1 MIIKKK
7 RINNIYRYINKEEI
21 DNIKQLRVKI
31 DEISKD
37 DAINIGF
44 SKELAVGEMVI
55 PKVIG
60 PITQFNVYG
69 KEVINKKEKENRDIY
84 RPYHIM
90 DWHGQYHD
98 GIAYERRKCYK
109 REFIRPYEME
119 LIIVEQKGAKYVI
132 SKEISKDVNN
142 LKHIMNLL
150 LEIFGEFEIVY
161 NEEEINYGEIKRL
174 NWSILPRGKYPWEKL
189 YPYIKNN
196 LDNMQETKARIAKEN
211 IERITKYNP
220 KFVAIGKSGFSGYI
234 IYGFNK
240 ENKVILESMEINNA
254 TYVLNENW
262 ENISKLTKAEILK
275 NNLHEK
281 RIIHTKRWN
290 AEIEKIIEEML

>member
-21 DNIKQLRVKI
+21 DNIKQLRVKV
-31 DEISKD
+31 DELSQDKV
-37 DAINIGF
+37 INIGF
-44 SKELAVGEMVI
+44 SKKLEVGEMVV

-60 PITQFNVYG
+60 PITYFNVYG
-69 KEVINKKEKENRDIY
+69 KEIINKNEKEDRDIY

-109 REFIRPYEME
+109 REFINPYEME
-119 LIIVEQKGAKYVI
+119 LIIVGQKETKYVTN
-132 SKEISKDVNN
+132 KEISKDVNK
-142 LKHIMNLL
+142 LKFAMNLL

-161 NEEEINYGEIKRL
+161 NEEKINYGKIKRL
-174 NWSILPRGKYPWEKL
+174 NWNVLPRGKYPWEKL

-196 LDNMQETKARIAKEN
+196 LDNMQETKAKIAKNN
-211 IERITKYNP
+211 IEKITQFNP
-220 KFVAIGKSGFSGYI
+220 KFVAIGRSGFSGYI

-240 ENKVILESMEINNA
+240 ENKVILESMEIDNA

-290 AEIEKIIEEML
+290 EEIETVIKEML

>member
-21 DNIKQLRVKI
+21 DNIKQLRVKV
-31 DEISKD
+31 DELSQDKV
-37 DAINIGF
+37 INIGF
-44 SKELAVGEMVI
+44 SKKLEVGEMVV

-60 PITQFNVYG
+60 PITYFNVYG
-69 KEVINKKEKENRDIY
+69 KEIINKNEKEDRDIY

-109 REFIRPYEME
+109 REFINPYEME
-119 LIIVEQKGAKYVI
+119 LIIVGQKETKYVTN
-132 SKEISKDVNN
+132 KEISKDANK
-142 LKHIMNLL
+142 LKFAMNLL

-161 NEEEINYGEIKRL
+161 NEEKINYGKIKRL
-174 NWSILPRGKYPWEKL
+174 NWNVLPRGKYPWEKL

-196 LDNMQETKARIAKEN
+196 LDNMQETKAKIAKNN
-211 IERITKYNP
+211 IEKITQYNP
-220 KFVAIGKSGFSGYI
+220 KFVAIGRSGFSGYI

-240 ENKVILESMEINNA
+240 ENKVILESMEIDNA

-290 AEIEKIIEEML
+290 EEIETVIKEML

>member
-21 DNIKQLRVKI
+21 DNIKQLRVKV
-31 DEISKD
+31 DELSQDKV
-37 DAINIGF
+37 INIGF
-44 SKELAVGEMVI
+44 SKKLEVGEMVV

-60 PITQFNVYG
+60 PITYFNVYG
-69 KEVINKKEKENRDIY
+69 KEIINKNEKEDRDIY

-109 REFIRPYEME
+109 REFINPYEME
-119 LIIVEQKGAKYVI
+119 LIIVEQKETKYVTN
-132 SKEISKDVNN
+132 KEISKDANK
-142 LKHIMNLL
+142 LKFAMNLL
-150 LEIFGEFEIVY
+150 LEIFGEFEIIY
-161 NEEEINYGEIKRL
+161 NEEKINYGEIKRL
-174 NWSILPRGKYPWEKL
+174 NWNVLPRGKYPWEKL

-196 LDNMQETKARIAKEN
+196 LDNMQETKAKIAKKN
-211 IERITKYNP
+211 IEKITQYNP
-220 KFVAIGKSGFSGYI
+220 KFVAIGRSGFSGYI

-240 ENKVILESMEINNA
+240 ENKVILESMEIDNA

-290 AEIEKIIEEML
+290 EEIETVIKEML

>member
-21 DNIKQLRVKI
+21 DNIKQLRVKV
-31 DEISKD
+31 DELSQDKV
-37 DAINIGF
+37 INIGF
-44 SKELAVGEMVI
+44 SKKLEVGEMVV

-60 PITQFNVYG
+60 PITYFNVYG
-69 KEVINKKEKENRDIY
+69 KKIINKNEKEDRDIY

-109 REFIRPYEME
+109 REFINPYEME
-119 LIIVEQKGAKYVI
+119 LIIVGQKETKYVTN
-132 SKEISKDVNN
+132 KEISKDANK
-142 LKHIMNLL
+142 LKFAMNLL

-161 NEEEINYGEIKRL
+161 NEEKINYGKIKRL
-174 NWSILPRGKYPWEKL
+174 NWNVLPRGKYPWEKL

-196 LDNMQETKARIAKEN
+196 LDNMQETKAKIAKNN
-211 IERITKYNP
+211 IEKITQYNP
-220 KFVAIGKSGFSGYI
+220 KFVAIGRSGFSGYI

-240 ENKVILESMEINNA
+240 ENKVILESMEIDNA

-290 AEIEKIIEEML
+290 EEIETVIKEML

>member
-21 DNIKQLRVKI
+21 DNIKQLRVKV
-31 DEISKD
+31 DELSQDKV
-37 DAINIGF
+37 INIGF
-44 SKELAVGEMVI
+44 SKKLEVGEMVV

-60 PITQFNVYG
+60 PITYFNVYG
-69 KEVINKKEKENRDIY
+69 KEIINKNEKEDRDIY

-109 REFIRPYEME
+109 REFINPYEME
-119 LIIVEQKGAKYVI
+119 LIIVGQKETKYVTN
-132 SKEISKDVNN
+132 KEISKDANK
-142 LKHIMNLL
+142 LKFAMNLL

-161 NEEEINYGEIKRL
+161 NEEKINYGEIKRL
-174 NWSILPRGKYPWEKL
+174 NWNVLPRGKYPWEKL

-196 LDNMQETKARIAKEN
+196 LDNMQETKAKIAKNN
-211 IERITKYNP
+211 IEKITQYNP
-220 KFVAIGKSGFSGYI
+220 KFVAIGRSGFSGYI

-240 ENKVILESMEINNA
+240 ENKVILESMEIDNA

-262 ENISKLTKAEILK
+262 EIISKLTKAEILK

-290 AEIEKIIEEML
+290 EEIETVIKEML

>member
-21 DNIKQLRVKI
+21 DNIKQLRVKV
-31 DEISKD
+31 DELSQDKV
-37 DAINIGF
+37 INIGF
-44 SKELAVGEMVI
+44 SKKLEVGEMVV

-60 PITQFNVYG
+60 PITYFNVYG
-69 KEVINKKEKENRDIY
+69 KEIINKNEKEDRDIY

-109 REFIRPYEME
+109 REFINPYEME
-119 LIIVEQKGAKYVI
+119 LIIVGQKETKYVTN
-132 SKEISKDVNN
+132 KEISKDANK
-142 LKHIMNLL
+142 LKFAMNLL

-161 NEEEINYGEIKRL
+161 NEEKINYGEIKRL
-174 NWSILPRGKYPWEKL
+174 NWNVLPRGKYPWEKL

-196 LDNMQETKARIAKEN
+196 LDNMQETKAKIAKNN
-211 IERITKYNP
+211 IEKITQYNP
-220 KFVAIGKSGFSGYI
+220 KFVAIGRSGFSGYI

-240 ENKVILESMEINNA
+240 ENKVILESMEIDNA

-290 AEIEKIIEEML
+290 EEIETVIKEML

>member
-21 DNIKQLRVKI
+21 DNIKQLRVKV
-31 DEISKD
+31 DELSQDKV
-37 DAINIGF
+37 INIGF
-44 SKELAVGEMVI
+44 SKKLEVGEMVV

-60 PITQFNVYG
+60 PITYFNVYG
-69 KEVINKKEKENRDIY
+69 KEIINKNEKEDRDIY

-109 REFIRPYEME
+109 REFINPYEME
-119 LIIVEQKGAKYVI
+119 LIIVGQKETKYVTN
-132 SKEISKDVNN
+132 KEISKDANK
-142 LKHIMNLL
+142 LKFAMNLL
-150 LEIFGEFEIVY
+150 LEIFGEFEIVH
-161 NEEEINYGEIKRL
+161 NEEKINYGEIKRL
-174 NWSILPRGKYPWEKL
+174 NWNVLPRGKYPWEKL

-196 LDNMQETKARIAKEN
+196 LDNMQETKAKIAKNN
-211 IERITKYNP
+211 IEKITQYNP
-220 KFVAIGKSGFSGYI
+220 KFVAIGRSGFSGYI

-240 ENKVILESMEINNA
+240 ENKVILESMEIDNA

-262 ENISKLTKAEILK
+262 EIISKLTKAEILK

-290 AEIEKIIEEML
+290 EEIETVIKEML

>member
-21 DNIKQLRVKI
+21 DNIKQLRVKV
-31 DEISKD
+31 DELSQDKV
-37 DAINIGF
+37 INIGF
-44 SKELAVGEMVI
+44 SKKLEVGEMVV

-60 PITQFNVYG
+60 PITYFNVYG
-69 KEVINKKEKENRDIY
+69 KEIINKNEKEDRDIY

-109 REFIRPYEME
+109 REFINPYEME
-119 LIIVEQKGAKYVI
+119 LIIVGQKETKYVTN
-132 SKEISKDVNN
+132 KEISKDANK
-142 LKHIMNLL
+142 LKFAMNLL

-161 NEEEINYGEIKRL
+161 NEEKINYGKIKRL
-174 NWSILPRGKYPWEKL
+174 NWNVLPRGKYPWEKL

-196 LDNMQETKARIAKEN
+196 LDNMQETKAKIAKNN
-211 IERITKYNP
+211 IEKITQFNP
-220 KFVAIGKSGFSGYI
+220 KFVAIGRSGFSGYI

-240 ENKVILESMEINNA
+240 ENKVILESMEIDNA

-281 RIIHTKRWN
+281 RMIHTKRWN
-290 AEIEKIIEEML
+290 EEIETVIKEML

>member
-21 DNIKQLRVKI
+21 DNIKQLRVKV
-31 DEISKD
+31 DELSQDKV
-37 DAINIGF
+37 INIGF
-44 SKELAVGEMVI
+44 SKKLEVGEMVV

-60 PITQFNVYG
+60 PITYFNVYG
-69 KEVINKKEKENRDIY
+69 KEIIKKNEKEDRDIY

-98 GIAYERRKCYK
+98 GIAYEKRKCYK
-109 REFIRPYEME
+109 REFINPYEME
-119 LIIVEQKGAKYVI
+119 LIIVEQKETKYVTN
-132 SKEISKDVNN
+132 KEISKDANK
-142 LKHIMNLL
+142 LKFAMNLL

-161 NEEEINYGEIKRL
+161 NEEKINYGEIKRL
-174 NWSILPRGKYPWEKL
+174 NWNILPRGKYPWEKL

-196 LDNMQETKARIAKEN
+196 LDNMQETKAKVAKKN
-211 IERITKYNP
+211 IEKITQYNP
-220 KFVAIGKSGFSGYI
+220 KFVAIGRSGFSGYI

-290 AEIEKIIEEML
+290 EEIETVIKEML

>member
-21 DNIKQLRVKI
+21 DNIKQLRVKV
-31 DEISKD
+31 DELSQDKV
-37 DAINIGF
+37 INIGF
-44 SKELAVGEMVI
+44 SKKLEVGEMVV

-60 PITQFNVYG
+60 PITYFNVYG
-69 KEVINKKEKENRDIY
+69 KEIINKNEKEDRDIY

-109 REFIRPYEME
+109 REFINPYEME
-119 LIIVEQKGAKYVI
+119 LIIVGQKETKYVTN
-132 SKEISKDVNN
+132 KEISKDANK
-142 LKHIMNLL
+142 LKFAMNLL

-161 NEEEINYGEIKRL
+161 NEEKINYGKIKRL
-174 NWSILPRGKYPWEKL
+174 NWNVLPRGKYPWEKL

-196 LDNMQETKARIAKEN
+196 LDNMQETKAKIAKNN
-211 IERITKYNP
+211 IEKITQFNP
-220 KFVAIGKSGFSGYI
+220 KFVAIGRSGFSGYI

-240 ENKVILESMEINNA
+240 ENKVILESMEIDNA

-290 AEIEKIIEEML
+290 EEIETVIKEML

>member
-21 DNIKQLRVKI
+21 DNTKQLRVKV
-31 DEISKD
+31 DELSQDKV
-37 DAINIGF
+37 INIGF
-44 SKELAVGEMVI
+44 SKKLEVGEMVV

-60 PITQFNVYG
+60 PITYFNVYG
-69 KEVINKKEKENRDIY
+69 KEIINKNEKEDRDIY

-109 REFIRPYEME
+109 REFINPYEME
-119 LIIVEQKGAKYVI
+119 LIIVGQKETKYVTN
-132 SKEISKDVNN
+132 KEISKDANK
-142 LKHIMNLL
+142 LKFAMNLL

-161 NEEEINYGEIKRL
+161 NEEKINYGKIKRL
-174 NWSILPRGKYPWEKL
+174 NWNVLPRGKYPWEKL

-196 LDNMQETKARIAKEN
+196 LDNMQETKAKIAKNN
-211 IERITKYNP
+211 IEKITQFNP
-220 KFVAIGKSGFSGYI
+220 KFVAIGRSGFSGYI

-240 ENKVILESMEINNA
+240 ENKVILESMEIDNA

-290 AEIEKIIEEML
+290 EEIETVIKEML

>member
-21 DNIKQLRVKI
+21 DNIKQLRVKV
-31 DEISKD
+31 DELSQDKV
-37 DAINIGF
+37 INIGF
-44 SKELAVGEMVI
+44 SKKLEVGEMVV

-60 PITQFNVYG
+60 PITYFNVYG
-69 KEVINKKEKENRDIY
+69 KEIINKNEKEDRDIY

-109 REFIRPYEME
+109 REFINPYEME
-119 LIIVEQKGAKYVI
+119 LIIVEQKETKYVTN
-132 SKEISKDVNN
+132 KEISKDANK
-142 LKHIMNLL
+142 LKFAMNLL
-150 LEIFGEFEIVY
+150 LEIFGEFEIIY
-161 NEEEINYGEIKRL
+161 NEEKINYGEIKRL
-174 NWSILPRGKYPWEKL
+174 NWNVLPRGKYPWEKL

-196 LDNMQETKARIAKEN
+196 LDNMQETKAKIAKKN
-211 IERITKYNP
+211 IEKITQYNS
-220 KFVAIGKSGFSGYI
+220 KFVAIGRSGFSGYI

-240 ENKVILESMEINNA
+240 ENKVILESMEIDNA

-290 AEIEKIIEEML
+290 EEIETVIKEML

>member
-21 DNIKQLRVKI
+21 DNIKQLRVKV
-31 DEISKD
+31 DELSQDKV
-37 DAINIGF
+37 INIGF
-44 SKELAVGEMVI
+44 SKKLEVGEMVV

-60 PITQFNVYG
+60 PITYFNVYG
-69 KEVINKKEKENRDIY
+69 KEIINKNEKEDRDIY

-109 REFIRPYEME
+109 REFINPYEME
-119 LIIVEQKGAKYVI
+119 LIIVGQKETKYVTN
-132 SKEISKDVNN
+132 KEISKDANK
-142 LKHIMNLL
+142 LKFAMNLL

-161 NEEEINYGEIKRL
+161 NEEKINYGEIKRL
-174 NWSILPRGKYPWEKL
+174 NWNVLPRGKYPWEKL
-189 YPYIKNN
+189 YPYIKNS
-196 LDNMQETKARIAKEN
+196 LDNMQETKAKIAKNN
-211 IERITKYNP
+211 IEKITQYNP
-220 KFVAIGKSGFSGYI
+220 KFVAIGRSGFSGYI

-240 ENKVILESMEINNA
+240 ENKVILESMEIDNA

-290 AEIEKIIEEML
+290 EEIETVIKEML

>member
-21 DNIKQLRVKI
+21 DNIKQLRVKV
-31 DEISKD
+31 DELSQDKV
-37 DAINIGF
+37 INIGF
-44 SKELAVGEMVI
+44 SKKLEVGEMVV

-60 PITQFNVYG
+60 PITYFNVYG
-69 KEVINKKEKENRDIY
+69 KEIINKNEKEDRDIY

-109 REFIRPYEME
+109 RGFINPYEME
-119 LIIVEQKGAKYVI
+119 LIIVGQKETKYVTN
-132 SKEISKDVNN
+132 KEISKDANK
-142 LKHIMNLL
+142 LKFAMNLL

-161 NEEEINYGEIKRL
+161 NEEKINYGEIKRL
-174 NWSILPRGKYPWEKL
+174 NWNVLPRGKYPWEKL

-196 LDNMQETKARIAKEN
+196 LDNMQETKAKIAKNN
-211 IERITKYNP
+211 IEKITQYNP
-220 KFVAIGKSGFSGYI
+220 KFVAIGRSGFSGYI

-240 ENKVILESMEINNA
+240 ENKVILESMEIDNA

-290 AEIEKIIEEML
+290 EEIETVIKEML

>member
-21 DNIKQLRVKI
+21 DNIKQLRVKV
-31 DEISKD
+31 DELSQDKV
-37 DAINIGF
+37 INIGF
-44 SKELAVGEMVI
+44 SKKLEVGEMVV

-60 PITQFNVYG
+60 PITYFNVYG
-69 KEVINKKEKENRDIY
+69 KEIINKNEKEDRDIY

-109 REFIRPYEME
+109 REFINPYEME
-119 LIIVEQKGAKYVI
+119 LIIVEQKETKYVTN
-132 SKEISKDVNN
+132 KEISKDANK
-142 LKHIMNLL
+142 LKFAMNLL

-161 NEEEINYGEIKRL
+161 NEEKINYGEIKRL
-174 NWSILPRGKYPWEKL
+174 NWNILPRGKYPWEKL

-196 LDNMQETKARIAKEN
+196 LDNMQETKAKIAKKN
-211 IERITKYNP
+211 IEKITQYNP
-220 KFVAIGKSGFSGYI
+220 KFVAIGRSGFSGYI

-240 ENKVILESMEINNA
+240 ENKVILESMEIDNA

-290 AEIEKIIEEML
+290 EEIETVIKEML